1 MRLDELS
8 RIGLRWQASG
18 QAGLTGPLLA
28 LADACDLAFR
38 RLAGQWRATEERHP
52 AALPAR
58 LLADH
63 LRSFPHQATFAAS
76 LDPAEANLGEFVDGP
91 AVAGDGAVAM
101 TRTAP
106 VTEVLT
112 PAACYHLYA
121 AHAGERLPQPLYLTT
136 RNTCFRR
143 EPRYQPLRRQWSFTM
158 REVVCL
164 GTAPEAAAFLDSA
177 RAAVDRFAAVID
189 LPLDWLPAT
198 DPFFRPAINPGYLLQ
213 RVEPTKHEATY
224 AGSLAIG
231 SVNLHYEHFGTAYR
245 ITRDGTPASS
255 ACLAFG
261 IERWLYALTDRHGT
275 DPDRWPD
282 LPAAAARAAGQ

>member
-1 MRLDELS
+1 MTELS
-8 RIGLRWQASG
+8 RIGLRWQDSG
-18 QAGLTGPLLA
+18 QVGLTGPLLA

-38 RLAGQWRATEERHP
+38 RLAGRWGAIEERHP
-52 AALPAR
+52 ATLPAR

-63 LRSFPHQATFAAS
+63 LRSFPHQATFATS
-76 LDPAEANLGEFVDGP
+76 LEAADANLGEFVDGP
-91 AVAGDGAVAM
+91 AVAGDGAVAL

-121 AHAGERLPQPLYLTT
+121 AHAGERLAGPLYLTT

-158 REVVCL
+158 REIVCI
-164 GTAPEAAAFLDSA
+164 GSAAEAASFLDSA
-177 RAAVDRFAAVID
+177 RAAVDRFAALVD

-198 DPFFRPAINPGYLLQ
+198 DPFFRPASNPGYLLQ

-224 AGSLAIG
+224 GGSLAIG
-231 SVNLHYEHFGTAYR
+231 SVNLHHDHFGGAYG
-245 ITRDGTPASS
+245 ISRDGAPASS
-255 ACLAFG
+255 ACVAFG
-261 IERWLYALTDRHGT
+261 VERWLYALTDRHGT
-275 DPDRWPD
+275 DPAGWPD
-282 LPAAAARAAGQ
+282 LPAAASRVVRP